1 MNKIYIYLEKD
12 ITPSAFAVKNDAKK
26 VTWFIVSFISSATPF
41 LPDRLAKSLTF
52 SQVSYA
58 RYTDKETSWRNSK
71 HWFWCL
77 NMVAQQMPFAILIS
91 PACQL
96 LPAMLI
102 LQTVLF
108 NRDPLFLAKTPPVSE
123 PTVGNSSALPL
134 LHTPLKYS
142 QVFPTSFPPTSEW
155 CRMSHRSAGPALA
168 WWKPSKGNFPGR
180 QFQKGTTPADD
191 LCLCKD
197 RITCISA
204 SQPSLSHIL
213 RSLFHVPAF
222 RSGT

>member
-1 MNKIYIYLEKD
+1 
-12 ITPSAFAVKNDAKK
+12 
-26 VTWFIVSFISSATPF
+26 
-41 LPDRLAKSLTF
+41 
-52 SQVSYA
+52 
-58 RYTDKETSWRNSK
+58 
-71 HWFWCL
+71 
-77 NMVAQQMPFAILIS
+77 MPFAILIS

-191 LCLCKD
+191 LCLCKA

-204 SQPSLSHIL
+204 SQFSLSHIL
-213 RSLFHVPAF
+213 CSLFHVPAF
-222 RSGT
+222 RSGTWIQFQPPFTPTFNGLLLINHNNCTCSSSLGVSFITSKPCLTSRLLLLALHAHDYSPTGFHLWSG